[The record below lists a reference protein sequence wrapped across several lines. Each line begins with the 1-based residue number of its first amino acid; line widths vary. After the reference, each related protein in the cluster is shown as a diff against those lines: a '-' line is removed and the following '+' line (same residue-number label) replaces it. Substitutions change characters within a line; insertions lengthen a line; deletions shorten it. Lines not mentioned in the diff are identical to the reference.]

1 MKMTVPRPKHLGALV
16 GAVVVAGVAIFGG
29 MALADIDGNAKRS
42 NSTASGSGPTATP
55 TAEAAST
62 STPAPAPTSAP
73 ATQTPATAQT
83 IPGLQNLPP
92 NIRQQIENGVAITQE
107 QINALVRQRS
117 NAVAVG
123 VITRLR
129 GNELTLREAD
139 GDSYTT
145 TITGKTSIRLGAQAL
160 KRNDLEVGDT
170 VFVVSMDGGDT
181 AFSISSFGALAAVR

>member
-1 MKMTVPRPKHLGALV
+1 MMVARPRHLGALV

-42 NSTASGSGPTATP
+42 NNTASSSDATATP
-55 TAEAAST
+55 TPRAATT
-62 STPAPAPTSAP
+62 STPAPTSVP
-73 ATQTPATAQT
+73 ATPTPATAQT

-92 NIRQQIENGVAITQE
+92 NIRRQIENGVAITQE

-145 TITGKTSIRLGAQAL
+145 TITAKTSIRLGAQVL

-170 VFVVSMDGGDT
+170 VFVLSMDGGDT
-181 AFSISSFGALAAVR
+181 AFSINSFGALAAVR